1 MKKLLLILVVL
12 SSLLSVGSAN
22 VVGEIP
28 TYYISGKGFYVDK
41 SGVKHEGKLK
51 LYYPI
56 YHESGEVTNRN
67 VVFKGDG
74 EKRELNF
81 DEIKYF
87 VIKKTEYYPI
97 EEFSFTTY
105 LKGNQDLIQEYT
117 VKKVFLAKVT
127 VGRISYSTH
136 SCVIGGGISQ
146 RNWDADF
153 IEKEGTSFNL
163 NLCAKENDGNDK
175 MCLLKLIKDQP
186 ELFEKYK
193 KRSKYTPISENYMK
207 YMFEEYNGYY

>member
-1 MKKLLLILVVL
+1 MKNLLLILVVL
-12 SSLLSVGSAN
+12 SSLLPGRGAI

-28 TYYISGKGFYVDK
+28 TYYTTGKGFYVDK

-56 YHESGEVTNRN
+56 YHENGEVTNRN

-74 EKRELNF
+74 EKRELDF

-87 VIKKTEYYPI
+87 VIKNAEYYPI
-97 EEFSFTTY
+97 KEFSFTTY
-105 LKGNQDLIQEYT
+105 SKGNEDLIQEYT
-117 VKKVFLAKVT
+117 IKKVFLNKVT

-136 SCVIGGGISQ
+136 SGVIGGGISQ

-153 IEKEGTSFNL
+153 IEKEGTIFNL
-163 NLCAKENDGNDK
+163 NLCAKENDWNDK
-175 MCLLKLIKDQP
+175 MCLLKLINDQP
-186 ELFEKYK
+186 ELLEKYK
-193 KRSKYTPISENYMK
+193 KRSKYTPISEGSMK